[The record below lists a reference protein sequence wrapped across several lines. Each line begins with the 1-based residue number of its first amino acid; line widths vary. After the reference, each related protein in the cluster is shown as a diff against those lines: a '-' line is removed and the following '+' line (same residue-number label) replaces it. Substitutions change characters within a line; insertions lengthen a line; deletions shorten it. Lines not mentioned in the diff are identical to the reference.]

1 MLGFV
6 ENEIDH
12 QFDDLA
18 GCEVPPSGLVAE
30 FFEFLNEY
38 LVDVPHLFVR
48 HFVRVE
54 VNFGEVPHDL
64 VEEVCFVETLN
75 LVAEVELFEY
85 LLRVLVVGVDIVL
98 EVLRDLIRVV
108 AERFER
114 ALASVVDLLPGDALE
129 RGADVLDTLF
139 LKRLVLV
146 QHLVFRRL
154 GHAIETA
161 ENRQREDDLL
171 ILRLLVVLP
180 KKVRDRP
187 DTVGLLVEIIDYLP
201 IGGK

>member
-1 MLGFV
+1 
-6 ENEIDH
+6 
-12 QFDDLA
+12 
-18 GCEVPPSGLVAE
+18 
-30 FFEFLNEY
+30 
-38 LVDVPHLFVR
+38 
-48 HFVRVE
+48 
-54 VNFGEVPHDL
+54 
-64 VEEVCFVETLN
+64 
-75 LVAEVELFEY
+75 
-85 LLRVLVVGVDIVL
+85 
-98 EVLRDLIRVV
+98 
-108 AERFER
+108 
-114 ALASVVDLLPGDALE
+114 
-129 RGADVLDTLF
+129 